1 MTDWARLDSRVIWVD
16 LARMAL
22 SLVPLFAT
30 SVLFGGQVDG
40 SVLWPAAI
48 IAVTGVLASVG
59 DLLRWVKT
67 RYRVTGELLEVRTGL
82 VVRSH
87 RTIRR
92 DRIRSVDTTAKL
104 RHRLAGLRVVTI
116 RAGDRTATG
125 ETAKLVLDAVSSAT
139 ADLLQAELPAG
150 SRTRV
155 PATSAEPGGAEP
167 AGETVLATF
176 RWRWLPYNAFTVWA
190 FLSAAGLGWGAHWLG
205 SSVGFD
211 LAGLVLGTI
220 ERAALPTAWTI
231 TLAVLLAGALGVVAV
246 GVAWVAEHWRFRLV
260 RADTPTGTVL
270 RTSHGLFRTRR
281 VDRDEQRLRGVE
293 LRRPLL
299 WRWTTATETSVV
311 STGLAAAGMRAGGA
325 TVLPKAPAA
334 DALRVAVAVLGDDA
348 PLRAPLTPHP
358 VAALRRR
365 LVWAVAIS
373 AVVTAAAWWLGGNTS
388 LPERLWLVG
397 AGLAPVALGLA
408 LLAYRSLGHAL
419 VGRHLVT
426 SYGLNRTTAVLR
438 RGAVI
443 GVTFRQSVPQ
453 RRLGLIT
460 LRATTAAGRG
470 VYAAPDLSVADGVA
484 LADATVPGLLTPY
497 RGSPATVGGVPT
509 ADVTR

>member
-1 MTDWARLDSRVIWVD
+1 MSGWARLDPRVIWVD

-30 SVLFGGQVDG
+30 TVLFGGELTG

-67 RYRVTGELLEVRTGL
+67 RYRITDELLEVRTGL
-82 VVRSH
+82 LVRSH

-92 DRIRSVDTTAKL
+92 DRIRSVEATAKL

-125 ETAKLVLDAVSSAT
+125 EVASLRLDAVSAPT
-139 ADLLQAELPAG
+139 AEELQTELPAG
-150 SRTRV
+150 SRAATPTAGQV
-155 PATSAEPGGAEP
+155 P
-167 AGETVLATF
+167 GETVLATF
-176 RWRWLPYNAFTVWA
+176 RWQWLPYNAFTVWA
-190 FLSAAGLGWGAHWLG
+190 FLSVAGLGWGAHWLG
-205 SSVGFD
+205 GMVGLDLFGSV
-211 LAGLVLGTI
+211 LEVA
-220 ERAALPTAWTI
+220 RRSPLPLAWTI
-231 TLAVLLAGALGVVAV
+231 TLAVLIAGALGVVAV
-246 GVAWVAEHWRFRLV
+246 GVAFVAEQWRFRLV

-281 VDRDEQRLRGVE
+281 VDRDDGRLRGVE

-311 STGLAAAGMRAGGA
+311 STGLGAAGMLAGGA

-334 DALRVAVAVLGDDA
+334 DARRVAEQILGDPA
-348 PLRAPLTPHP
+348 PLRAPLTRHP
-358 VAALRRR
+358 LAALRRR
-365 LVWAVAIS
+365 LGWAVALG
-373 AVVTAAAWWLGGNTS
+373 AALTGLAWWLGHVTA
-388 LPERLWLVG
+388 LPERLWL
-397 AGLAPVALGLA
+397 AGGVLVPVALGLA

-419 VGRHLVT
+419 VGPHLVT
-426 SYGLNRTTAVLR
+426 SAGLNRTTVVLR

-443 GVTFRQSVPQ
+443 GVTLRQSVLQ
-453 RRLGLIT
+453 RRLGLVT
-460 LRATTAAGRG
+460 LRATTAAGQG
-470 VYAAPDLSVADGVA
+470 SYAAPDLATADGVA

-497 RGSPATVGGVPT
+497 RAAPATVGGVLA